1 MCDKLTK
8 GVAYGKLG
16 TPARPPEQTATC
28 TRHVLEQ

>member
-16 TPARPPEQTATC
+16 TPARPPEQTAT
-28 TRHVLEQ
+28 RHVLEQW